1 MAKKLKRGNKQVKIW
16 SYKVDHPLASASE
29 VAKATNTSYG
39 YVHKLFQSIGTPK
52 EVFEAEAETST
63 WMERQDFSAYDEA
76 EALAEAET
84 SSSPGPRSYSRG
96 NILDTAKEYV
106 TKDRAA
112 DHGDM
117 QDNFQRISDYW
128 NVHLGLIDFIKAEDV
143 GVMMALLKIAR
154 VHSNPANPDNYIDSA
169 GYIACSGELMAEE

>member
-1 MAKKLKRGNKQVKIW
+1 MAKKLKHGTKQVKIW

-39 YVHKLFQSIGTPK
+39 YVYKLFQSIGTPK

-84 SSSPGPRSYSRG
+84 FESLEPRWRSRG
-96 NILDTAKEYV
+96 NILDTAKQYV
-106 TKDRAA
+106 DTDRAEE
-112 DHGDM
+112 HGDM
-117 QDNFQRISDYW
+117 EDNFQRIAAYW
-128 NVHLGLIDFIKAEDV
+128 NTHLGLISYIKDTDV
-143 GVMMALLKIAR
+143 AVMMTLLKVAR
-154 VHSNPANPDNYIDSA
+154 IHSNTENIDNWVDGA
-169 GYIACSGELMAEE
+169 GYLACGGELAGKD

>member
-1 MAKKLKRGNKQVKIW
+1 MAKKLKHGKKQEKIW

-39 YVHKLFQSIGTPK
+39 YVYKLFQSIGTPK
-52 EVFEAEAETST
+52 EVFEAEAETS
-63 WMERQDFSAYDEA
+63 
-76 EALAEAET
+76 
-84 SSSPGPRSYSRG
+84 SSLEPRSYSRG

-106 TKDRAA
+106 TKDRAV

>member
-1 MAKKLKRGNKQVKIW
+1 MAKKLKHGNKQVKIW

-39 YVHKLFQSIGTPK
+39 YVYKLFQSIGTPK

-84 SSSPGPRSYSRG
+84 SESLEPRWRSRG
-96 NILDTAKEYV
+96 NILDTAKQYV
-106 TKDRAA
+106 DTDRAEE
-112 DHGDM
+112 HGDM
-117 QDNFQRISDYW
+117 EDNFQRIAAYW
-128 NVHLGLIDFIKAEDV
+128 NTHLGLISYIKDTDV
-143 GVMMALLKIAR
+143 AVMMTLLKVAR
-154 VHSNPANPDNYIDSA
+154 IHSNTENIDNWVDGA
-169 GYIACSGELMAEE
+169 GYLACGGELAGKD